1 MNTVI
6 VIWGLIDRNVINDV
20 ERINE
25 KLKVVCIGKGFTFID
40 SNNIKEFCLNR
51 CKLHFVSPSKQ
62 FKKIFRIVMR
72 I

>member
-25 KLKVVCIGKGFTFID
+25 KFKRWCIGKGLTFID

-51 CKLHFVSPSKQ
+51 RVLSHLENNL
-62 FKKIFRIVMR
+62 KKYLGSL
-72 I
+72 